1 MEDHM
6 SSPKLLNF
14 TTLPKVDSNPTMERR
29 NRTVARLEEQ
39 KLLLSNQ
46 SYVRKDSRSFWIE
59 TDE

>member
-1 MEDHM
+1 M

-46 SYVRKDSRSFWIE
+46 SYVRKTRSFWIE